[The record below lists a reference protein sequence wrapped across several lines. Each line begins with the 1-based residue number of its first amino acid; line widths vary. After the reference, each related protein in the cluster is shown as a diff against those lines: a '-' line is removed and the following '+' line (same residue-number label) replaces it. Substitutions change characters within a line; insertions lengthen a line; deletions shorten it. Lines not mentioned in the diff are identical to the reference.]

1 MAEKLCT
8 RCQAPGGQ
16 FVIRGKDDSGAWLPW
31 EEDTDRHAPAPFG
44 KCRAMVVLSPVG
56 ICQMCEAFDLRAVK
70 AAKPGPTLASRELF
84 APTVKPKKEKPPK
97 RRRIPLE
104 EKVQSLKS
112 SKKAGKARRPSRA
125 PNAKVE
131 QQKAQEDTTHEVAA
145 AFEEERAKLEE
156 DRLRGLALAH
166 RGELSWIDD
175 QMAAMK
181 KRRLKV
187 DKARAEIE
195 LRLRRLRSQ
204 ARTA

>member
-1 MAEKLCT
+1 MSEKICT

-16 FVIRGKDDSGAWLPW
+16 FVIRGKDASGAWLPW
-31 EEDTDRHAPAPFG
+31 EEDSDRHAPAPFG

-56 ICQMCEAFDLRAVK
+56 ICQMCEASDLRAVK

-104 EKVQSLKS
+104 EKVQSLKA
-112 SKKAGKARRPSRA
+112 SKRAGKARKASQASR
-125 PNAKVE
+125 AKVE
-131 QQKAQEDTTHEVAA
+131 QQKAQGGTTLEARA

-166 RGELSWIDD
+166 RGEISWIDD

-187 DKARAEIE
+187 DKARAETE
-195 LRLRRLRSQ
+195 LKLRRLRSQ
-204 ARTA
+204 TRTA

>member
-16 FVIRGKDDSGAWLPW
+16 FVIRGKDDSGVWLPW
-31 EEDTDRHAPAPFG
+31 EEDTDRHAPAPLG

-56 ICQMCEAFDLRAVK
+56 ICQMCEASDLRAVK
-70 AAKPGPTLASRELF
+70 AAKPGARLASRDLF
-84 APTVKPKKEKPPK
+84 APTVKPRKEKPPK

-104 EKVQSLKS
+104 EKVQKLKA
-112 SKKAGKARRPSRA
+112 SKKAGKARKPPQA
-125 PNAKVE
+125 PKGKAE
-131 QQKAQEDTTHEVAA
+131 RQKTQGGTTHEVAA
-145 AFEEERAKLEE
+145 SFEEERARLEE

-166 RGELSWIDD
+166 RSEISWIDD

-187 DKARAEIE
+187 DKARAETE
-195 LRLRRLRSQ
+195 LKLRRLRSQ
-204 ARTA
+204 AMTA